1 MNIKKMK
8 TMKKYMLFMLSGLL
22 TTSCI
27 DTMVFPD
34 DVKVAEDMW
43 QTKEDVSA
51 MIASAYKAMSEEAVI
66 ERCIVW
72 GGFRSEELNP
82 INGNFSG
89 TRDNLSKENALK
101 DIKAGNMTQT
111 NWYANWAAFYS
122 VINKCNL
129 VLERAPEVINIDPA
143 YTEGTLNTDRSQ
155 MLALRSLCYF
165 YLVRAFRDVPVTAG
179 AYTSSTQQYEIPQ
192 QAPLTVLDKCITDLE
207 EALKTPLSPA
217 GYSDWRRVGYFNK
230 ESIAALLA
238 DVYLWRASMTHSAAD
253 YQRCVDYCDVVLESK
268 KQIYSE
274 DSGNLPF
281 FGQRKWPN
289 LIYNGSQ
296 LYSYTFVYPN
306 QENNSINSAESILE
320 LQLDGNNTSNTGLRN
335 CYWSYDGKDN
345 TSGLMRAMLPFG
357 VMGDVFVSDKDYR
370 YYECCYN
377 IKATDVTELEV
388 LKTVSI
394 VSAGNRDNSTS
405 MNILGS
411 RTVRDNT
418 HVRQNWI
425 VYRLSDVMLMKAE
438 ALVQLAP
445 DAAVQADGDD
455 VAEEDNKLLQAFLL
469 VNEVNKRSI
478 AKDPLEDADTLKL
491 SAYKTKD
498 EMESLVLAE
507 RFRELCFEGKRYF
520 DLIRYNYRHMD
531 GIQPDKILAEIGDD
545 PKTMNENY
553 REMMTLMTRGMSEG
567 SVAAIAKMRTEPY
580 LYFPVLES
588 ELKANFLLKQNP
600 AYKKNDSYVKN

>member
-1 MNIKKMK
+1 
-8 TMKKYMLFMLSGLL
+8 MKKYMLFVLSGLL

-51 MIASAYKAMSEEAVI
+51 MVASAYKAMSDEAVI

-82 INGNFSG
+82 ISG
-89 TRDNLSKENALK
+89 TFGGNKDNLTKENSLK

-165 YLVRAFRDVPVTAG
+165 YLVRAFRDVPVTSR
-179 AYTSSTQQYEIPQ
+179 AYTSSTQEYEIPQ
-192 QAPLTVLDKCITDLE
+192 QAPLTVLDKCVADLE
-207 EALKTPLSPA
+207 EAMKTPLSPS
-217 GYSDWRRVGYFNK
+217 GFTDWRRVGYFNK

-238 DVYLWRASMTHSAAD
+238 DVYLWRASMTHNQAD
-253 YQRCVDYCDVVLESK
+253 YQKCVEYCDVVLASK
-268 KQIYSE
+268 KQIYSPE
-274 DSGNLPF
+274 SGNWPT

-296 LYSYTFVYPN
+296 LYNYIFVFPN
-306 QENNSINSAESILE
+306 QQTNSMISAESILE
-320 LQLDGNNTSNTGLRN
+320 LQLDGRNTSNTGLRN
-335 CYWSYDGKDN
+335 CYWSYDGK
-345 TSGLMRAMLPFG
+345 TSSTGLMRAMLTFQSI
-357 VMGDVFVSDKDYR
+357 GDVFVSEKDYR
-370 YYECCYN
+370 YYECCYD
-377 IKATDVTELEV
+377 IKATDKTELDV
-388 LKTVSI
+388 FKMVSP
-394 VSAGNRDNSTS
+394 SGAGNSDNSSS
-405 MNILGS
+405 MKVPTGGLG
-411 RTVRDNT
+411 RDFTN
-418 HVRQNWI
+418 VNQNWI

-445 DAAVQADGDD
+445 DAEVLAGDDD

-491 SAYKTKD
+491 SAYNTKAD
-498 EMESLVLAE
+498 MEELVLAE
-507 RFRELCFEGKRYF
+507 RFRELCFEGKRFF
-520 DLIRYNYRHMD
+520 DLVRYSYRHVD
-531 GIQPDKILAEIGDD
+531 GIQPDKILAEIGED
-545 PKTMNENY
+545 PKAMVPNY
-553 REMMTLMTRGMSEG
+553 QEMMTKMTRGMSEG
-567 SVAAIAKMRTEPY
+567 STAAVAKMRTEPY

-588 ELKANFLLKQNP
+588 ELNANFSLKQNP